1 MQQSPLD
8 MDHYAADENYFT
20 EEGIKQGHEDLL
32 RKLEA
37 KKEAHEKRRAA
48 HSEDTAPSPSKGFS
62 ARSALVVV
70 LITLAGIAGG
80 WILGLYVLS

>member
-48 HSEDTAPSPSKGFS
+48 HNEDAAPSPSKGFS

-70 LITLAGIAGG
+70 LIALAGMAGG

>member
-1 MQQSPLD
+1 

-48 HSEDTAPSPSKGFS
+48 HKEDTAPSPSKEGFS
-62 ARSALVVV
+62 ARSALIVV
-70 LITLAGIAGG
+70 LIALAGIAGG